1 MPPYSRSG
9 CGSHARS
16 SITQAHE
23 PRLDHM
29 RRKDV
34 LPRLNN
40 DGPLCVLSLLCCLKL
55 CRFCS
60 MVIGADISAW
70 WRVRKTTCHHPQ
82 SLRTSI
88 RAGRVVGTEVV
99 QLRGGGT
106 RGRGQTR
113 PEEKGSAMPPHTVI
127 TTMLGGLLGTVAQI
141 MESREMLGV
150 MPLPGSLPP
159 QGPCLDTSACRWRPA
174 PRCAGARASVTTAC

>member
-1 MPPYSRSG
+1 MPPHSRSG

-23 PRLDHM
+23 PHLDHG

-40 DGPLCVLSLLCCLKL
+40 DGPLCVLGLLCCLKL

-82 SLRTSI
+82 SLR
-88 RAGRVVGTEVV
+88 RAGRCW
-99 QLRGGGT
+99 
-106 RGRGQTR
+106 
-113 PEEKGSAMPPHTVI
+113 
-127 TTMLGGLLGTVAQI
+127 GLCRY
-141 MESREMLGV
+141 RELCHLKV
-150 MPLPGSLPP
+150 PVWIP
-159 QGPCLDTSACRWRPA
+159 
-174 PRCAGARASVTTAC
+174 ARADGAQLPVARAPARLSPHRRPCFGPRPRWGLAEAFAHHGVPRRRHHPVGERLAVVRALPVMRHPGPGVPARGAPL